1 MLIVGIIFCAAAILI
16 FVFKLFLAYNV
27 AKDPLGGG
35 GVPTID
41 EHGEAIRK
49 EFS

>member
-1 MLIVGIIFCAAAILI
+1 MIKIGNP
-16 FVFKLFLAYNV
+16 FKFSAYP
-27 AKDPLGGG
+27 DPADHLGK
-35 GVPTID
+35 PPKID